1 VIRRAR
7 PDDCAAVVGCVRD
20 AYSPHI
26 ARLGREPGPMS
37 ADYADLIARGM
48 VYVLQP
54 EDDSRLH
61 GVLVLLLE
69 GRTMWIENVAV
80 HPDYQHRGEGRRLMA
95 FAEEQAGAAN
105 ATEMRL
111 YANELILEN
120 IALYGRLGYTETE
133 RRPHRGF
140 HRVFM
145 RKPL

>member
-1 VIRRAR
+1 MIRRAM
-7 PDDCAAVVGCVRD
+7 PDDYAAVVGCVRA

-26 ARLGREPGPMS
+26 ARIGREPGPMS

-48 VYVLQP
+48 VYVLEP
-54 EDDSRLH
+54 ENDSPLH
-61 GVLVLLLE
+61 AVLVLLRE

-80 HPDYQHRGEGRRLMA
+80 HPDHQHRGEGRRLMA
-95 FAEEQAGAAN
+95 YAEEQAHAAN

-111 YANELILEN
+111 YANELMVEN
-120 IALYGRLGYTETE
+120 ISLYGRLGYTETE